1 MAFNSIYDFKVS
13 MFALNNGS
21 EMMMVREV
29 PTLELNLIEEFMVAM
44 LQEPYL
50 LKVRVGNLTMEDGIV
65 IKYRD
70 YLVPVCFD
78 LWGNGDFKI

>member
-70 YLVPVCFD
+70 DLVPVCFD